1 MNTRILSI
9 LFTAALFISFSS
21 FSQPRKVKWDRLG
34 SRLVDY
40 RADFDVMQVGAKEGG
55 FTKLKVMVT
64 GGALNMHRM
73 VVTYMNGTKEEI
85 QLRNSFAR
93 GTTSRVI
100 DIKGGQRLIKNIK
113 FVYDTKNLARKK
125 AKIHVYGRH

>member
-40 RADFDVMQVGAKEGG
+40 RADFDVMQVGAKDGG

-73 VVTYMNGTKEEI
+73 VITYMNGTKEEI

>member
-40 RADFDVMQVGAKEGG
+40 RADFDVMQVGAKDGG

-73 VVTYMNGTKEEI
+73 VITYMNGTKEEI

-100 DIKGGQRLIKNIK
+100 DIKGGKRLIKNIK
-113 FVYDTKNLARKK
+113 FVYDTKNIARKK

>member
-40 RADFDVMQVGAKEGG
+40 RADFDVMHVGAKEGG

>member
-34 SRLVDY
+34 SKLVDY

>member
-1 MNTRILSI
+1 
-9 LFTAALFISFSS
+9 
-21 FSQPRKVKWDRLG
+21 
-34 SRLVDY
+34 
-40 RADFDVMQVGAKEGG
+40 MQVGAKDGG

-73 VVTYMNGTKEEI
+73 VITYMNGTKEEI
-85 QLRNSFAR
+85 HLRNSFAR